1 MKKVIISLATVAIV
15 FASCSDSFLTRNPA
29 GGSLTQEQFDALS
42 SEKLQGTLKGLYS
55 MIYTMSSSDH
65 DEFGQRSIDLWGDIL
80 SCDIAVTNKT
90 YGWLYQD
97 EQMLTVSGRTG
108 TIWVFYYDIIH
119 NANTTIKSINNSSGD
134 LMAKIAKYGYPSK
147 ATEYKYT
154 SEETNYALY
163 LAQALAIRAY
173 CYGNLVRWYTPTME
187 SSYFAGHTID
197 DYPCCPVYNE
207 TNMDSPQPLSASGE
221 VYAQIFQ
228 DLTNAINLFDE
239 FGAYY
244 EELNGA
250 MFTRETKL
258 EINLNVAR
266 GLLAYAYLNAAPY
279 YDKIDAAKCKN
290 YYRAAFKHA
299 DAVIKSGEFR
309 VIPNTM
315 LYTTGFNSVEEP
327 SWMWGQDVV
336 TETAGGLKSWFGQ
349 CDIHSYSYAWAGDT
363 KVLDD
368 NLKTLIPLWDGRSGW
383 FNDGSKNSKFKD
395 CPDGKFFSAQNPNS
409 TKEED
414 IDREWLSD
422 NVFMRIES
430 MYLIA
435 AEACYFL
442 DSVNVCQDYLNGIT
456 SERLNLS
463 YPDAL
468 DEQNAYINSLAGNKD
483 ELLKQI
489 AYNWRIEMWGEG
501 YGLQT
506 FRRLTKKTKRGNN
519 HDYSKGT
526 EINAHDSQF
535 NMNIPSSEA
544 TYNPNI

>member
-1 MKKVIISLATVAIV
+1 MKKIFLSLATVALI

-55 MIYTMSSSDH
+55 MIYTMSGSDH

-80 SCDIAVTNKT
+80 CGDIAVTNKT

-97 EQMLTVSGRTG
+97 EQMLTVSNRTG
-108 TIWVFYYDIIH
+108 TIWVFYYDLIH
-119 NANTTIKSINNSSGD
+119 NINTTVKGINTSSDD
-134 LMAKIAKYGYPSK
+134 LMGKIAKYGYPSK
-147 ATEYKYT
+147 ATEYEYT

-163 LAQALAIRAY
+163 LAQALALRAY
-173 CYGNLVRWYTPTME
+173 CYGNLIRWYTPTVE
-187 SSYFAGHTID
+187 ALENVGYTID
-197 DYPCCPVYNE
+197 DYASIPVYTE
-207 TNMDSPQPLSASGE
+207 TNMDSPQPLSKSAD
-221 VYAQIFQ
+221 VYAQVFK
-228 DLTNAINLFDE
+228 DLTNSITLFEE

-244 EELNGA
+244 EKLNGSA
-250 MFTRETKL
+250 YTRETKL
-258 EINLNVAR
+258 EINVNVAR
-266 GLLAYAYLNAAPY
+266 GLLAYDYLNAAPY
-279 YDKIDAAKCKN
+279 YYKIDANKEKS
-290 YYRAAFKHA
+290 YYRAALKYA
-299 DAVIKSGEFR
+299 DEVIKSGEFR
-309 VIPNTM
+309 VIPNSM
-315 LYTTGFNSVEEP
+315 LYTTGFNNVDEP
-327 SWMWGQDVV
+327 SWMWGQNVV
-336 TETAGGLKSWFGQ
+336 TETAGGLRSWFGQ

-368 NLKTLIPLWDGRSGW
+368 NLKMLLEPWDGRSGW

-395 CPDGKFFSAQNPNS
+395 CPDGKFFSEQNPTS

-442 DSVNVCQDYLNGIT
+442 DSFNLCKDYLNGIT
-456 SERLNLS
+456 AERLNLS

-468 DEQNAYINSLAGNKD
+468 TEHNAYINGLAGDK
-483 ELLKQI
+483 LKEAI
-489 AYNWRIEMWGEG
+489 IYNWRIEMWGEG

-506 FRRLTKKTKRGNN
+506 FRRLTKNTKRGNN
-519 HDYSKGT
+519 HDYSGGT
-526 EINAHDSQF
+526 EVNADDTRF